1 MKSCTY
7 CGAGAIYHDRQTGAY
22 LCLAHARLE
31 VTGPRG
37 KAPRPPLTI
46 RPATPADRS
55 RISELAHYFWGEV
68 EVECFGHSYRVD
80 ALPAYLAC
88 DVDEIVGLASY
99 AREGD
104 AVNLVM
110 LNVLLRWQGRGVGRE
125 LVAAVNELARAE
137 GAKRV
142 IVATSNDDLLALG
155 FYQQL
160 GFTITEVLVGKLV
173 EHHGAIEAGLAG
185 IPVRDE
191 IHLELRLKP

>member
-7 CGAGAIYHDRQTGAY
+7 CPAGAIYHDRQNGTY

-37 KAPRPPLTI
+37 KPPRPPLTI

-55 RISELAHYFWGEV
+55 RIGELAHYFWGEV
-68 EVECFGHSYRVD
+68 EIECFGHTYQVD

-125 LVAAVNELARAE
+125 LVMAVAGQARTE
-137 GAKRV
+137 GLKRV
-142 IVATSNDDLLALG
+142 IAATSNDDLLALG
-155 FYQQL
+155 FYQRL
-160 GFTITEVLVGKLV
+160 GFTITEVLVGRLV
-173 EHHGAIEAGLAG
+173 EHHGKVELGFAG

-191 IHLELRLKP
+191 IHLELQL